1 MRTRGSRIGWMQGA
15 RAVVLLAL
23 AATAGCAPYATR
35 KVVPVDC
42 TAQNGY
48 VFDSIQSYFSM
59 YVFTSADMTPNAVMK
74 ATVNPIPDGAL
85 CGDTMALEA
94 VSTGNN
100 DWGSLFGFYT
110 FPVKHEAT
118 MEGVSFW
125 ARAPG
130 NTGKAFTLLLDDSNT
145 HDPLVMC
152 PKSIGDAGVAAL
164 VLPPPPDSGIACTL
178 YCTPD
183 GGANAA
189 PPVYDSMTGA
199 PISSG
204 TLTSPMAANACGN
217 QYWVVVEVSNDWRF
231 YTIPFAR
238 FSQQRQPNLVGT
250 PNGLFSPGT
259 TPGTTIVTSAI
270 NNVTFRFPKES
281 AQDLWID
288 RLSFYRPGVGDGGAG
303 Q

>member
-15 RAVVLLAL
+15 RSVVLLAL

-59 YVFTSADMTPNAVMK
+59 YEFNSPDTTPNAVMK

-85 CGDTMALEA
+85 CGDSSALEA

-100 DWGSLFGFYT
+100 DWGSLFGFYS

-130 NTGKAFTLLLDDSNT
+130 NTGKAFTLLMDDSNT
-145 HDPLVMC
+145 HDPDVSC
-152 PKSIGDAGVAAL
+152 GSGDGGL
-164 VLPPPPDSGIACTL
+164 ILPPPPDSGIACTT
-178 YCTPD
+178 YCTLD
-183 GGANAA
+183 AGVNAA
-189 PPVYDSMTGA
+189 PSTQYGPDGQ
-199 PISSG
+199 PLSSG
-204 TLTSPMAANACGN
+204 TLMSAMPANACGN
-217 QYWVVVEVSNDWRF
+217 QYWVVVEVTNDWRF

-259 TPGTTIVTSAI
+259 TPGTTIVTSTI
-270 NNVTFRFPKES
+270 NNMTFRFPKES

-288 RLSFYRPGVGDGGAG
+288 RLSFYRPGVGDGGTG